1 MSMIRPAEATDMAA
15 IAEIYRHHVLTGV
28 ATFEE
33 EPPAPEEMARRHAAV
48 TGRGLPWLVAEAGGR
63 LLGYAYAGPFHA
75 RSAYRF
81 TLEDSVYLDPAA
93 TGRGLGTRLLDR
105 LIVETTALGARQMVA
120 VIGDSGNAASIALHA
135 RADFAHIGTS
145 RSVGLKF
152 GRWID
157 TVIMQRPLGAG
168 DATLP

>member
-1 MSMIRPAEATDMAA
+1 MSVIRPAAAADMPAIAA
-15 IAEIYRHHVLTGV
+15 IYRDHVLTGI

-33 EPPAPEEMARRHAAV
+33 EPPAPDEMARRHAAV
-48 TGRGLPWLVAEAGGR
+48 TGRGLPWLVAEAEGR

-81 TLEDSVYLDPAA
+81 TLEDSIYLHPAA

-105 LIVETTALGARQMVA
+105 LLVETTALGARQMVA
-120 VIGDSGNAASIALHA
+120 VIGDSGNTASIALHA
-135 RADFAHIGTS
+135 RAGFAHVGTA

-157 TVIMQRPLGAG
+157 TVMMQRALGPG